1 MNARTAVVCWIVSGH
16 TLEHVA
22 AGLAGLPVVWML
34 WHRELVAG
42 AASAPERANRAVH
55 RPA

>member
-22 AGLAGLPVVWML
+22 AGLAGLPIVWML